1 MKLVLSLW
9 QETILTLPKK
19 GFKGCP
25 DLEDAQSNTCPLPL
39 KSTESFLQMRHRKGQ
54 RAELVLAAN
63 FNGELLVAEDV
74 QPKNNFFTR
83 DYTKRIS
90 MQWEVGYS

>member
-25 DLEDAQSNTCPLPL
+25 DLEDAQATPVALPL
-39 KSTESFLQMRHRKGQ
+39 KSEKLLTNATQEGPE
-54 RAELVLAAN
+54 AELVLAAN
-63 FNGELLVAEDV
+63 FNGELLVAEMFN
-74 QPKNNFFTR
+74 QRTPFSLEIP
-83 DYTKRIS
+83 TKEFLCS
-90 MQWEVGYS
+90 GK